1 MIERL
6 RNRLDIFGKTEKENE
21 FGELTFSYEKIKS
34 VWGEIVPLKSGNM
47 EEKVTG
53 EALRSKTSHK
63 VTIRKGAIKNITP
76 DMYFMFKGQKYE
88 IMYFMP
94 HYQKNDIVE
103 IYCKLVI
110 EN

>member
-6 RNRLDIFGKTEKENE
+6 RNRVDIFAKTE
-21 FGELTFSYEKIKS
+21 FVTDYGETTYKYEKMKS
-34 VWGEIVPLKSGNM
+34 VWAEILPLKSGNT
-47 EEKVTG
+47 EEKIAG
-53 EALRSKTSHK
+53 ETLRSKSTHK
-63 VTIRKGAIKNITP
+63 ITVREGAIKNITP
-76 DMYFMFKGQKYE
+76 DMYVMFKGQKYE

-103 IYCKLVI
+103 IYCKLII